1 MPTLP
6 TSVAE
11 SMQGL
16 RLAAEQAARM
26 LKARPALLVL
36 AGITWGI
43 QLVSEYDTAFAFVT
57 TLMKLVFSAAF
68 FGVVAEIAAARGS
81 GITWKLV
88 GSSIRS
94 LTIGTVVITTAYTL
108 PVLIGAPFLNLALGS
123 RLEGIRWS
131 LVVLVGITVVPS
143 IAAIWSLAYWRS
155 SLVEAVLDGIQL
167 MKGRWAVAL
176 AAGIA
181 YQAAALAGQLLRMFL
196 LASLGISAGL
206 ALAGLIM
213 LAWVLLEAVFR
224 VTLLYWLF
232 DDVPRPFEPEAAA

>member
-108 PVLIGAPFLNLALGS
+108 PVLIGARFLTSRWGRGS
-123 RLEGIRWS
+123 RE
-131 LVVLVGITVVPS
+131 
-143 IAAIWSLAYWRS
+143 
-155 SLVEAVLDGIQL
+155 
-167 MKGRWAVAL
+167 
-176 AAGIA
+176 
-181 YQAAALAGQLLRMFL
+181 
-196 LASLGISAGL
+196 SAGPL
-206 ALAGLIM
+206 SYSSASRSFRRSRRSGVWLTGA
-213 LAWVLLEAVFR
+213 AV
-224 VTLLYWLF
+224 
-232 DDVPRPFEPEAAA
+232 

>member
-108 PVLIGAPFLNLALGS
+108 PVLIAPFLNLALGVAAQ
-123 RLEGIRWS
+123 GIRWS

-143 IAAIWSLAYWRS
+143 IAASGVWLTGA
-155 SLVEAVLDGIQL
+155 AV
-167 MKGRWAVAL
+167 
-176 AAGIA
+176 
-181 YQAAALAGQLLRMFL
+181 
-196 LASLGISAGL
+196 
-206 ALAGLIM
+206 
-213 LAWVLLEAVFR
+213 
-224 VTLLYWLF
+224 
-232 DDVPRPFEPEAAA
+232 